1 MEIGV
6 QRHASTTVFSCLSE
20 YLGVR
25 RPAEPDVVNV
35 NCIPSRADQDRH
47 RGARSPFDCM
57 DEEVGQRRE
66 GCEVEKQLNQAAPT
80 VRT

>member
-20 YLGVR
+20 YLGVC

-47 RGARSPFDCM
+47 RGARSPL
-57 DEEVGQRRE
+57 
-66 GCEVEKQLNQAAPT
+66 VEKQLNQAAPT